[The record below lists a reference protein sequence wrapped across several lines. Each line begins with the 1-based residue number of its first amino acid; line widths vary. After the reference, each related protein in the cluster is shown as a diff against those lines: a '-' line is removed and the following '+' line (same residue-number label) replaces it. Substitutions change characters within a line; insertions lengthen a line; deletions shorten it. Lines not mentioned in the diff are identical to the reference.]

1 MPLHKMKFLERN
13 RLKLVSRVFPIKETD
28 TLLLD
33 KLEIVLKGAKIN
45 QINIPT
51 ISSPQVTASFCIDK
65 QEPIEIKIPFNY
77 NQFITCQNNSC
88 LHEFGI
94 QIDEKSIGRQLRIT
108 CPVCENTFGYSPIE
122 EDMIEDFTKWIK
134 EHLLYP
140 EIESFSLLSK
150 SPSKA
155 GKIYRKVSKED
166 IEDIIF
172 SIEEGEKTCIHGLK
186 KSWCYTCIQ
195 KEKHDREWEKY
206 HADIFDIILP
216 ILQPPLGDEFD
227 SLIAF
232 EVDQELYPFQP
243 EGIKFLVQNNRA
255 LLGDDMGLG
264 KTIQAI
270 VAIRF
275 LTRMGK
281 ITNGLILSPK
291 SVLSTWEKEIW
302 DWAPEM
308 RVTKVRGSKEH
319 RRILWNSPTH
329 IYLTTYETLRQDLS
343 DSLRMGGNGEDI
355 ARKQFDLIILDEIQ
369 KIKNP
374 SAGITKAVRLIDS
387 QIRWGL
393 SGTPLENRLEELV
406 SIFAYLKPGLLQY
419 SDAKEPWKVKNKIK
433 PYFLRRKKDTLP
445 SLGLPDKICEDIWL
459 ELGTNQREA
468 YDKAEQEGIVTLN
481 ERGESITVQHI
492 LALITKLKQICN
504 IDIYS
509 KESCKLEYLL
519 EKLEEISEQGD
530 KALVFSQYPKKTIK
544 YLEPKLKKFNPFI
557 FSGELSDSKR
567 DQIVRR
573 FQKEEESKVL
583 LVSVR
588 AGGLGLTLTRASHVY
603 HFDLWWNPSTA
614 TQAEDRAHRIGQKKT
629 VFVTTLFTRD
639 TIEERIQELLKKKR
653 DLIKEVI
660 DDLSDTNLTKSLTED
675 ELFSLFPNI
684 KMEKRAIES
693 LKHISPQ
700 QFEELIATL
709 FEEMGYYVK
718 LTSKTRDQGID
729 VLAKRISETGTDYFA
744 IQCKH
749 YPDGVVGVGHIRD
762 LYGVIQANPR
772 ITKGILVTSGK
783 LSQGCKEFAR
793 GKRIELFDGKLLNDL
808 LEKYDISF
816 PKIKLSK

>member
-1 MPLHKMKFLERN
+1 MPLHKMKFIERN
-13 RLKLVSRVFPIKETD
+13 RLKLVSKVFPIKETD

-33 KLEIVLKGAKIN
+33 KLDIALKGAKIN

-51 ISSPQVTASFCIDK
+51 ISSPKITANFCIDK
-65 QEPIEIKIPFNY
+65 QKPIEIKIPFNY

-122 EDMIEDFTKWIK
+122 EDMIEDLTAWLK
-134 EHLLYP
+134 ENLLYP
-140 EIESFSLLSK
+140 QIESFSLLSK
-150 SPSKA
+150 SPRKA
-155 GKIYRKVSKED
+155 GKIYRKISKED

-186 KSWCYTCIQ
+186 KSWCYRCIQ

-227 SLIAF
+227 SSIAF
-232 EVDQELYPFQP
+232 KADQELLPFQP

-275 LTRMGK
+275 LARMGK
-281 ITNGLILSPK
+281 ITNGLILCPR
-291 SVLSTWEKEIW
+291 SVLPTWEKETW
-302 DWAPEM
+302 DWAPEI
-308 RVTKVRGSKEH
+308 RLIKVRGSKDK
-319 RRILWNSPTH
+319 RKILWNSPAH

-343 DSLRMGGNGEDI
+343 DLLIVRGNGEDI
-355 ARKQFDLIILDEIQ
+355 TRKQFDLIILDEIQ

-374 SAGITKAVRLIDS
+374 SARITKAVRLIDS

-433 PYFLRRKKDTLP
+433 PHFLRRRKTDALP
-445 SLGLPDKICEDIWL
+445 DLPDKICEDIWL

-481 ERGESITVQHI
+481 ERGETITVQHI

-530 KALVFSQYPKKTIK
+530 KALVFSQYTKKTIK
-544 YLEPKLKKFNPFI
+544 YLKPKLKKFNPVI
-557 FSGELSDSKR
+557 YSGELSDSKR
-567 DQIVRR
+567 KQIVRK
-573 FQKEEESKVL
+573 FQEGEENKVL
-583 LVSVR
+583 LMSVR

-614 TQAEDRAHRIGQKKT
+614 RQAEDRTHRIGQEKT

-639 TIEERIQELLKKKR
+639 TIEERIQRILNKKR
-653 DLIKEVI
+653 DLFKEVI
-660 DDLSDTNLTKSLTED
+660 DDLSDTNLAKSLTED
-675 ELFSLFPNI
+675 ELFGLFPNI
-684 KMEKRAIES
+684 KKEERAIES
-693 LKHISPQ
+693 LRHISPQ

-709 FEEMGYYVK
+709 FKKMGYYVK

-729 VLAKRISETGTDYFA
+729 VFAKRISETGTDNYA

-749 YPDGVVGVGHIRD
+749 YHDGVVGVGHIRD
-762 LYGVIQANPR
+762 LYGVIQANPS
-772 ITKGILVTSGK
+772 ITKGILATSGK

-793 GKRIELFDGKLLNDL
+793 GKRIELFDGKHINIL

-816 PKIKLSK
+816 PKIKDK